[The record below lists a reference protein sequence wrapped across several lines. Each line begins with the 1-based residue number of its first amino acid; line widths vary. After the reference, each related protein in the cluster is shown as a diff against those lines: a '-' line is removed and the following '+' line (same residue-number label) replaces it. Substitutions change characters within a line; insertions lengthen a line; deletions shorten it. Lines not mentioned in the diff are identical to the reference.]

1 MRFYRIYYSTV
12 EGGHYEW
19 FRTKRDAELRYRELK
34 REQEREDAA
43 MRVYVERWG
52 VPTVD
57 CLVKPV
63 CIEFGPN
70 KAEMLRTLNLF
81 CDEGHA

>member
-1 MRFYRIYYSTV
+1 MVYLSNAEEGGVMRFYRIYYTDH

-19 FRTKRDAELRYRELK
+19 FRTKRDAELRHRDLK
-34 REQEREDAA
+34 AHQSEWLDGL
-43 MRVYVERWG
+43 M
-52 VPTVD
+52 
-57 CLVKPV
+57 KPV

-81 CDEGHA
+81 CDEAHA